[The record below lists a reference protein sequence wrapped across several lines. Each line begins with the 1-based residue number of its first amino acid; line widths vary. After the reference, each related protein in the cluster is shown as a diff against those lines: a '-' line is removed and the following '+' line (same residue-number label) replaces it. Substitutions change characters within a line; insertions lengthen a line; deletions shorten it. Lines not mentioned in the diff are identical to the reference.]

1 MATWIEVNLN
11 LEKLDKSQ
19 VKKLDNG
26 TYYRVLV
33 KVVDEYNYGKNAYA
47 ITSYPEDAKPEKE
60 HKVGNGRV
68 VFTTGTIEKAV
79 SEEVVNQ
86 APVKA
91 EAVTAEDDIDLPF

>member
-26 TYYRVLV
+26 TFYRVLV
-33 KVVDEYNYGKNAYA
+33 KVVDEYKYGKNAYA
-47 ITSYPEDAKPEKE
+47 ITSYPQDAQPENE
-60 HKVGNGRV
+60 HKVGNGKV

-79 SEEVVNQ
+79 PEEEVKQ
-86 APVKA
+86 APVQA
-91 EAVTAEDDIDLPF
+91 EEVTAEDDINLPF

>member
-26 TYYRVLV
+26 TFYRVLV
-33 KVVDEYNYGKNAYA
+33 KVVDEYQYGKNAYA

-79 SEEVVNQ
+79 DTERVNN
-86 APVKA
+86 APVQPEPVA
-91 EAVTAEDDIDLPF
+91 AEDDIDLPF